1 MTTHS
6 NEINPTQRQLEALEC
21 VASGKK
27 PLAIWR
33 QSLNA
38 LMRQRLITLTVAG
51 YSVTS
56 KGLQVLAGKRAR

>member
-6 NEINPTQRQLEALEC
+6 NEINLTQRQIAALEC

-38 LMRQRLITLTVAG
+38 LMRKQLITLTMAG

-56 KGLQVLAGKRAR
+56 KGLQVLAEKRTR